1 MAELLQHDITTEKEP
16 QLPGGGWISNEETE
30 VQRKSDLPRSQFLPA
45 HPWPNH
51 VPGAPLG
58 GPDMLAWMAFPKKQ
72 EMKGVLLHPGSLW
85 GAFSVPFPALPLC
98 TVQRQVTK
106 W

>member
-1 MAELLQHDITTEKEP
+1 
-16 QLPGGGWISNEETE
+16 
-30 VQRKSDLPRSQFLPA
+30 
-45 HPWPNH
+45 
-51 VPGAPLG
+51 
-58 GPDMLAWMAFPKKQ
+58 MLAWMAFPKKQ

-85 GAFSVPFPALPLC
+85 GAFSVPLPALPLC

>member
-1 MAELLQHDITTEKEP
+1 MGHDTRLSHPQRGRAMAELLQHDITTEKEP

-51 VPGAPLG
+51 VPGAPWE
-58 GPDMLAWMAFPKKQ
+58 DQ
-72 EMKGVLLHPGSLW
+72 TCSPGWPS
-85 GAFSVPFPALPLC
+85 
-98 TVQRQVTK
+98 QRSRR
-106 W
+106 